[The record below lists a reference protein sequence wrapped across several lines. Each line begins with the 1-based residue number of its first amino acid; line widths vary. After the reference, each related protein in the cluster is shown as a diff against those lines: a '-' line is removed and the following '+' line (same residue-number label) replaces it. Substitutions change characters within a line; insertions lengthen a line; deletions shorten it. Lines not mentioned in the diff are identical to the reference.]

1 MKLAAI
7 TGSIGCGKTTL
18 SKIVR
23 RLGYVVYDID
33 GWVRRLYY
41 QKDFI
46 KVIAAHFPE
55 VMEGEKVNKRKLRN
69 LVFGDNARL
78 KVLESLIHPFLKQT
92 LMNVRRR
99 NARRADLFFMD
110 VALLF
115 EMGWD
120 KYCDYIVVADVD
132 YETQKMRVMRRDNIS
147 AADFD
152 KINRIQMD
160 NAVRE
165 IVFDTE
171 TTGFNVNEG
180 DRLVEIGAVE
190 LINHIPTG
198 VTYHQYI
205 NPERE
210 VPEDAFK
217 VHGLSYDFLKDYP
230 TFRQVAD
237 EWLEFVGDAVL
248 VAHNASFDIGFLNGQ
263 LKELDKPL
271 FTWDRVV
278 DTLEIARNLF
288 PGARVNLDALCRRYG
303 IDNSERTLHG
313 ALLDADLLAK
323 VYLELLGGQEPSMLK
338 EEKKVSRG
346 TVFADSSAQKRVFR
360 EARSFPLS
368 EEEKQLHLDFLANN
382 IKEAIW
388 TASAEPE
395 KAES

>member
-46 KVIAAHFPE
+46 KVIAAYFPE

-115 EMGWD
+115 EMSWD

-160 NAVRE
+160 NAAKKVLADV
-165 IVFDTE
+165 IINTDKPI
-171 TTGFNVNEG
+171 N
-180 DRLVEIGAVE
+180 LLKVE
-190 LINHIPTG
+190 LLAMI
-198 VTYHQYI
+198 
-205 NPERE
+205 E
-210 VPEDAFK
+210 
-217 VHGLSYDFLKDYP
+217 
-230 TFRQVAD
+230 
-237 EWLEFVGDAVL
+237 
-248 VAHNASFDIGFLNGQ
+248 
-263 LKELDKPL
+263 
-271 FTWDRVV
+271 
-278 DTLEIARNLF
+278 EIE
-288 PGARVNLDALCRRYG
+288 GC
-303 IDNSERTLHG
+303 
-313 ALLDADLLAK
+313 
-323 VYLELLGGQEPSMLK
+323 
-338 EEKKVSRG
+338 
-346 TVFADSSAQKRVFR
+346 
-360 EARSFPLS
+360 
-368 EEEKQLHLDFLANN
+368 
-382 IKEAIW
+382 
-388 TASAEPE
+388 
-395 KAES
+395 

>member
-160 NAVRE
+160 NAAKKVLADV
-165 IVFDTE
+165 IINTDKPI
-171 TTGFNVNEG
+171 N
-180 DRLVEIGAVE
+180 LLKVE
-190 LINHIPTG
+190 LLAMI
-198 VTYHQYI
+198 
-205 NPERE
+205 E
-210 VPEDAFK
+210 
-217 VHGLSYDFLKDYP
+217 
-230 TFRQVAD
+230 
-237 EWLEFVGDAVL
+237 
-248 VAHNASFDIGFLNGQ
+248 
-263 LKELDKPL
+263 
-271 FTWDRVV
+271 
-278 DTLEIARNLF
+278 EI
-288 PGARVNLDALCRRYG
+288 
-303 IDNSERTLHG
+303 
-313 ALLDADLLAK
+313 
-323 VYLELLGGQEPSMLK
+323 
-338 EEKKVSRG
+338 EEC
-346 TVFADSSAQKRVFR
+346 
-360 EARSFPLS
+360 
-368 EEEKQLHLDFLANN
+368 
-382 IKEAIW
+382 
-388 TASAEPE
+388 
-395 KAES
+395 

>member
-160 NAVRE
+160 NAAKKVLADV
-165 IVFDTE
+165 IINTDKPI
-171 TTGFNVNEG
+171 N
-180 DRLVEIGAVE
+180 LLKVE
-190 LINHIPTG
+190 LLAMIEEI
-198 VTYHQYI
+198 
-205 NPERE
+205 
-210 VPEDAFK
+210 ED
-217 VHGLSYDFLKDYP
+217 
-230 TFRQVAD
+230 
-237 EWLEFVGDAVL
+237 
-248 VAHNASFDIGFLNGQ
+248 
-263 LKELDKPL
+263 
-271 FTWDRVV
+271 
-278 DTLEIARNLF
+278 
-288 PGARVNLDALCRRYG
+288 C
-303 IDNSERTLHG
+303 
-313 ALLDADLLAK
+313 
-323 VYLELLGGQEPSMLK
+323 
-338 EEKKVSRG
+338 
-346 TVFADSSAQKRVFR
+346 
-360 EARSFPLS
+360 
-368 EEEKQLHLDFLANN
+368 
-382 IKEAIW
+382 
-388 TASAEPE
+388 
-395 KAES
+395 

>member
-99 NARRADLFFMD
+99 NARRGDLFFMD

-160 NAVRE
+160 NAAKKVLADV
-165 IVFDTE
+165 IIDTDKPI
-171 TTGFNVNEG
+171 N
-180 DRLVEIGAVE
+180 LLKVE
-190 LINHIPTG
+190 LLAMI
-198 VTYHQYI
+198 
-205 NPERE
+205 E
-210 VPEDAFK
+210 
-217 VHGLSYDFLKDYP
+217 
-230 TFRQVAD
+230 
-237 EWLEFVGDAVL
+237 
-248 VAHNASFDIGFLNGQ
+248 
-263 LKELDKPL
+263 
-271 FTWDRVV
+271 
-278 DTLEIARNLF
+278 EIE
-288 PGARVNLDALCRRYG
+288 GC
-303 IDNSERTLHG
+303 
-313 ALLDADLLAK
+313 
-323 VYLELLGGQEPSMLK
+323 
-338 EEKKVSRG
+338 
-346 TVFADSSAQKRVFR
+346 
-360 EARSFPLS
+360 
-368 EEEKQLHLDFLANN
+368 
-382 IKEAIW
+382 
-388 TASAEPE
+388 
-395 KAES
+395 

>member
-99 NARRADLFFMD
+99 NARWADLFFMD

-160 NAVRE
+160 NAAKKVLADV
-165 IVFDTE
+165 IINTDKPI
-171 TTGFNVNEG
+171 N
-180 DRLVEIGAVE
+180 LLKVE
-190 LINHIPTG
+190 LLAMI
-198 VTYHQYI
+198 
-205 NPERE
+205 E
-210 VPEDAFK
+210 
-217 VHGLSYDFLKDYP
+217 
-230 TFRQVAD
+230 
-237 EWLEFVGDAVL
+237 
-248 VAHNASFDIGFLNGQ
+248 
-263 LKELDKPL
+263 
-271 FTWDRVV
+271 
-278 DTLEIARNLF
+278 EI
-288 PGARVNLDALCRRYG
+288 
-303 IDNSERTLHG
+303 
-313 ALLDADLLAK
+313 
-323 VYLELLGGQEPSMLK
+323 
-338 EEKKVSRG
+338 EEC
-346 TVFADSSAQKRVFR
+346 
-360 EARSFPLS
+360 
-368 EEEKQLHLDFLANN
+368 
-382 IKEAIW
+382 
-388 TASAEPE
+388 
-395 KAES
+395 

>member
-23 RLGYVVYDID
+23 RMGYVVYDID

-160 NAVRE
+160 NAAKKVLADV
-165 IVFDTE
+165 IINTDKPI
-171 TTGFNVNEG
+171 N
-180 DRLVEIGAVE
+180 LLKVE
-190 LINHIPTG
+190 LLAMI
-198 VTYHQYI
+198 
-205 NPERE
+205 E
-210 VPEDAFK
+210 
-217 VHGLSYDFLKDYP
+217 
-230 TFRQVAD
+230 
-237 EWLEFVGDAVL
+237 
-248 VAHNASFDIGFLNGQ
+248 
-263 LKELDKPL
+263 
-271 FTWDRVV
+271 
-278 DTLEIARNLF
+278 EIE
-288 PGARVNLDALCRRYG
+288 GC
-303 IDNSERTLHG
+303 
-313 ALLDADLLAK
+313 
-323 VYLELLGGQEPSMLK
+323 
-338 EEKKVSRG
+338 
-346 TVFADSSAQKRVFR
+346 
-360 EARSFPLS
+360 
-368 EEEKQLHLDFLANN
+368 
-382 IKEAIW
+382 
-388 TASAEPE
+388 
-395 KAES
+395 

>member
-41 QKDFI
+41 HKDFI

-92 LMNVRRR
+92 LMNIRRR

-160 NAVRE
+160 NAAKKVLADV
-165 IVFDTE
+165 IINTDKPI
-171 TTGFNVNEG
+171 N
-180 DRLVEIGAVE
+180 LLKVE
-190 LINHIPTG
+190 LLAMI
-198 VTYHQYI
+198 
-205 NPERE
+205 E
-210 VPEDAFK
+210 
-217 VHGLSYDFLKDYP
+217 
-230 TFRQVAD
+230 
-237 EWLEFVGDAVL
+237 
-248 VAHNASFDIGFLNGQ
+248 
-263 LKELDKPL
+263 
-271 FTWDRVV
+271 
-278 DTLEIARNLF
+278 EIE
-288 PGARVNLDALCRRYG
+288 GC
-303 IDNSERTLHG
+303 
-313 ALLDADLLAK
+313 
-323 VYLELLGGQEPSMLK
+323 
-338 EEKKVSRG
+338 
-346 TVFADSSAQKRVFR
+346 
-360 EARSFPLS
+360 
-368 EEEKQLHLDFLANN
+368 
-382 IKEAIW
+382 
-388 TASAEPE
+388 
-395 KAES
+395 

>member
-23 RLGYVVYDID
+23 RLGYVVYDLD

-160 NAVRE
+160 NAAKKVLADV
-165 IVFDTE
+165 IINTDKPI
-171 TTGFNVNEG
+171 N
-180 DRLVEIGAVE
+180 LLKVE
-190 LINHIPTG
+190 LLAMI
-198 VTYHQYI
+198 
-205 NPERE
+205 E
-210 VPEDAFK
+210 
-217 VHGLSYDFLKDYP
+217 
-230 TFRQVAD
+230 
-237 EWLEFVGDAVL
+237 
-248 VAHNASFDIGFLNGQ
+248 
-263 LKELDKPL
+263 
-271 FTWDRVV
+271 
-278 DTLEIARNLF
+278 EIE
-288 PGARVNLDALCRRYG
+288 GC
-303 IDNSERTLHG
+303 
-313 ALLDADLLAK
+313 
-323 VYLELLGGQEPSMLK
+323 
-338 EEKKVSRG
+338 
-346 TVFADSSAQKRVFR
+346 
-360 EARSFPLS
+360 
-368 EEEKQLHLDFLANN
+368 
-382 IKEAIW
+382 
-388 TASAEPE
+388 
-395 KAES
+395 

>member
-55 VMEGEKVNKRKLRN
+55 VMEGERVNKRKLRN
-69 LVFGDNARL
+69 LVFGDNSRF

-92 LMNVRRR
+92 LMSVRRR

-160 NAVRE
+160 NAAKKVLADV
-165 IVFDTE
+165 IIDTDKPI
-171 TTGFNVNEG
+171 N
-180 DRLVEIGAVE
+180 LLKVE
-190 LINHIPTG
+190 LLAMI
-198 VTYHQYI
+198 
-205 NPERE
+205 E
-210 VPEDAFK
+210 
-217 VHGLSYDFLKDYP
+217 
-230 TFRQVAD
+230 
-237 EWLEFVGDAVL
+237 
-248 VAHNASFDIGFLNGQ
+248 
-263 LKELDKPL
+263 
-271 FTWDRVV
+271 
-278 DTLEIARNLF
+278 EIE
-288 PGARVNLDALCRRYG
+288 GC
-303 IDNSERTLHG
+303 
-313 ALLDADLLAK
+313 
-323 VYLELLGGQEPSMLK
+323 
-338 EEKKVSRG
+338 
-346 TVFADSSAQKRVFR
+346 
-360 EARSFPLS
+360 
-368 EEEKQLHLDFLANN
+368 
-382 IKEAIW
+382 
-388 TASAEPE
+388 
-395 KAES
+395 

>member
-78 KVLESLIHPFLKQT
+78 KVLESLIHPFLKQP
-92 LMNVRRR
+92 LMHVRRR

-160 NAVRE
+160 NAAKKVLADV
-165 IVFDTE
+165 IINTDKPI
-171 TTGFNVNEG
+171 N
-180 DRLVEIGAVE
+180 LLKVE
-190 LINHIPTG
+190 LLAMI
-198 VTYHQYI
+198 
-205 NPERE
+205 E
-210 VPEDAFK
+210 
-217 VHGLSYDFLKDYP
+217 
-230 TFRQVAD
+230 
-237 EWLEFVGDAVL
+237 
-248 VAHNASFDIGFLNGQ
+248 
-263 LKELDKPL
+263 
-271 FTWDRVV
+271 
-278 DTLEIARNLF
+278 EI
-288 PGARVNLDALCRRYG
+288 
-303 IDNSERTLHG
+303 
-313 ALLDADLLAK
+313 
-323 VYLELLGGQEPSMLK
+323 
-338 EEKKVSRG
+338 EEC
-346 TVFADSSAQKRVFR
+346 
-360 EARSFPLS
+360 
-368 EEEKQLHLDFLANN
+368 
-382 IKEAIW
+382 
-388 TASAEPE
+388 
-395 KAES
+395 

>member
-160 NAVRE
+160 NAAKKVLADV
-165 IVFDTE
+165 IIDTDKPI
-171 TTGFNVNEG
+171 N
-180 DRLVEIGAVE
+180 LLKVE
-190 LINHIPTG
+190 LLAMI
-198 VTYHQYI
+198 
-205 NPERE
+205 E
-210 VPEDAFK
+210 
-217 VHGLSYDFLKDYP
+217 
-230 TFRQVAD
+230 
-237 EWLEFVGDAVL
+237 
-248 VAHNASFDIGFLNGQ
+248 
-263 LKELDKPL
+263 
-271 FTWDRVV
+271 
-278 DTLEIARNLF
+278 EI
-288 PGARVNLDALCRRYG
+288 
-303 IDNSERTLHG
+303 
-313 ALLDADLLAK
+313 
-323 VYLELLGGQEPSMLK
+323 
-338 EEKKVSRG
+338 EEC
-346 TVFADSSAQKRVFR
+346 
-360 EARSFPLS
+360 
-368 EEEKQLHLDFLANN
+368 
-382 IKEAIW
+382 
-388 TASAEPE
+388 
-395 KAES
+395 

>member
-92 LMNVRRR
+92 LMSVRRR

-132 YETQKMRVMRRDNIS
+132 YETSTMMPIPRLSARPMRKRSLLNFMTIP
-147 AADFD
+147 AATATDCSR
-152 KINRIQMD
+152 N
-160 NAVRE
+160 
-165 IVFDTE
+165 
-171 TTGFNVNEG
+171 
-180 DRLVEIGAVE
+180 
-190 LINHIPTG
+190 
-198 VTYHQYI
+198 
-205 NPERE
+205 
-210 VPEDAFK
+210 
-217 VHGLSYDFLKDYP
+217 S
-230 TFRQVAD
+230 
-237 EWLEFVGDAVL
+237 
-248 VAHNASFDIGFLNGQ
+248 
-263 LKELDKPL
+263 KPL
-271 FTWDRVV
+271 WRT
-278 DTLEIARNLF
+278 TAMLNL
-288 PGARVNLDALCRRYG
+288 R
-303 IDNSERTLHG
+303 S
-313 ALLDADLLAK
+313 
-323 VYLELLGGQEPSMLK
+323 
-338 EEKKVSRG
+338 SR
-346 TVFADSSAQKRVFR
+346 
-360 EARSFPLS
+360 
-368 EEEKQLHLDFLANN
+368 
-382 IKEAIW
+382 
-388 TASAEPE
+388 
-395 KAES
+395 

>member
-115 EMGWD
+115 EMGLD

-160 NAVRE
+160 NAAKKVLADV
-165 IVFDTE
+165 IINTDKPI
-171 TTGFNVNEG
+171 N
-180 DRLVEIGAVE
+180 LLKVE
-190 LINHIPTG
+190 LLAMI
-198 VTYHQYI
+198 
-205 NPERE
+205 E
-210 VPEDAFK
+210 
-217 VHGLSYDFLKDYP
+217 
-230 TFRQVAD
+230 
-237 EWLEFVGDAVL
+237 
-248 VAHNASFDIGFLNGQ
+248 
-263 LKELDKPL
+263 
-271 FTWDRVV
+271 
-278 DTLEIARNLF
+278 EI
-288 PGARVNLDALCRRYG
+288 
-303 IDNSERTLHG
+303 
-313 ALLDADLLAK
+313 
-323 VYLELLGGQEPSMLK
+323 
-338 EEKKVSRG
+338 EEC
-346 TVFADSSAQKRVFR
+346 
-360 EARSFPLS
+360 
-368 EEEKQLHLDFLANN
+368 
-382 IKEAIW
+382 
-388 TASAEPE
+388 
-395 KAES
+395 

>member
-46 KVIAAHFPE
+46 KVIAAYFPE

-160 NAVRE
+160 NAAKKVLADV
-165 IVFDTE
+165 IINTDKPI
-171 TTGFNVNEG
+171 N
-180 DRLVEIGAVE
+180 LLKVE
-190 LINHIPTG
+190 LLAMI
-198 VTYHQYI
+198 
-205 NPERE
+205 E
-210 VPEDAFK
+210 
-217 VHGLSYDFLKDYP
+217 
-230 TFRQVAD
+230 
-237 EWLEFVGDAVL
+237 
-248 VAHNASFDIGFLNGQ
+248 
-263 LKELDKPL
+263 
-271 FTWDRVV
+271 
-278 DTLEIARNLF
+278 EIE
-288 PGARVNLDALCRRYG
+288 GC
-303 IDNSERTLHG
+303 
-313 ALLDADLLAK
+313 
-323 VYLELLGGQEPSMLK
+323 
-338 EEKKVSRG
+338 
-346 TVFADSSAQKRVFR
+346 
-360 EARSFPLS
+360 
-368 EEEKQLHLDFLANN
+368 
-382 IKEAIW
+382 
-388 TASAEPE
+388 
-395 KAES
+395 

>member
-46 KVIAAHFPE
+46 RVIAAHFPE

-160 NAVRE
+160 NAAKKVLADV
-165 IVFDTE
+165 IINTDKPI
-171 TTGFNVNEG
+171 N
-180 DRLVEIGAVE
+180 LLKVE
-190 LINHIPTG
+190 LLAMI
-198 VTYHQYI
+198 
-205 NPERE
+205 E
-210 VPEDAFK
+210 
-217 VHGLSYDFLKDYP
+217 
-230 TFRQVAD
+230 
-237 EWLEFVGDAVL
+237 
-248 VAHNASFDIGFLNGQ
+248 
-263 LKELDKPL
+263 
-271 FTWDRVV
+271 
-278 DTLEIARNLF
+278 EI
-288 PGARVNLDALCRRYG
+288 
-303 IDNSERTLHG
+303 
-313 ALLDADLLAK
+313 
-323 VYLELLGGQEPSMLK
+323 
-338 EEKKVSRG
+338 EEC
-346 TVFADSSAQKRVFR
+346 
-360 EARSFPLS
+360 
-368 EEEKQLHLDFLANN
+368 
-382 IKEAIW
+382 
-388 TASAEPE
+388 
-395 KAES
+395 

>member
-55 VMEGEKVNKRKLRN
+55 VVEGEKVNKRKLRN

-160 NAVRE
+160 NAAKKVLADV
-165 IVFDTE
+165 IINTDKPI
-171 TTGFNVNEG
+171 N
-180 DRLVEIGAVE
+180 LLKVE
-190 LINHIPTG
+190 LLAMI
-198 VTYHQYI
+198 
-205 NPERE
+205 E
-210 VPEDAFK
+210 
-217 VHGLSYDFLKDYP
+217 
-230 TFRQVAD
+230 
-237 EWLEFVGDAVL
+237 
-248 VAHNASFDIGFLNGQ
+248 
-263 LKELDKPL
+263 
-271 FTWDRVV
+271 
-278 DTLEIARNLF
+278 EIE
-288 PGARVNLDALCRRYG
+288 GC
-303 IDNSERTLHG
+303 
-313 ALLDADLLAK
+313 
-323 VYLELLGGQEPSMLK
+323 
-338 EEKKVSRG
+338 
-346 TVFADSSAQKRVFR
+346 
-360 EARSFPLS
+360 
-368 EEEKQLHLDFLANN
+368 
-382 IKEAIW
+382 
-388 TASAEPE
+388 
-395 KAES
+395 

>member
-78 KVLESLIHPFLKQT
+78 KILESLIHPFLKQT

-160 NAVRE
+160 NAAKKVLADV
-165 IVFDTE
+165 IINTDKPI
-171 TTGFNVNEG
+171 N
-180 DRLVEIGAVE
+180 LLKVE
-190 LINHIPTG
+190 LLAMI
-198 VTYHQYI
+198 
-205 NPERE
+205 E
-210 VPEDAFK
+210 
-217 VHGLSYDFLKDYP
+217 
-230 TFRQVAD
+230 
-237 EWLEFVGDAVL
+237 
-248 VAHNASFDIGFLNGQ
+248 
-263 LKELDKPL
+263 
-271 FTWDRVV
+271 
-278 DTLEIARNLF
+278 EI
-288 PGARVNLDALCRRYG
+288 
-303 IDNSERTLHG
+303 
-313 ALLDADLLAK
+313 
-323 VYLELLGGQEPSMLK
+323 
-338 EEKKVSRG
+338 EEC
-346 TVFADSSAQKRVFR
+346 
-360 EARSFPLS
+360 
-368 EEEKQLHLDFLANN
+368 
-382 IKEAIW
+382 
-388 TASAEPE
+388 
-395 KAES
+395 

>member
-160 NAVRE
+160 NAAKKVLADV
-165 IVFDTE
+165 IINTDKPI
-171 TTGFNVNEG
+171 N
-180 DRLVEIGAVE
+180 LLKVE
-190 LINHIPTG
+190 LLAMIE
-198 VTYHQYI
+198 
-205 NPERE
+205 ERE
-210 VPEDAFK
+210 
-217 VHGLSYDFLKDYP
+217 G
-230 TFRQVAD
+230 
-237 EWLEFVGDAVL
+237 
-248 VAHNASFDIGFLNGQ
+248 
-263 LKELDKPL
+263 
-271 FTWDRVV
+271 
-278 DTLEIARNLF
+278 
-288 PGARVNLDALCRRYG
+288 C
-303 IDNSERTLHG
+303 
-313 ALLDADLLAK
+313 
-323 VYLELLGGQEPSMLK
+323 
-338 EEKKVSRG
+338 
-346 TVFADSSAQKRVFR
+346 
-360 EARSFPLS
+360 
-368 EEEKQLHLDFLANN
+368 
-382 IKEAIW
+382 
-388 TASAEPE
+388 
-395 KAES
+395 

>member
-160 NAVRE
+160 NAAKKVLADV
-165 IVFDTE
+165 I
-171 TTGFNVNEG
+171 
-180 DRLVEIGAVE
+180 
-190 LINHIPTG
+190 INT
-198 VTYHQYI
+198 
-205 NPERE
+205 
-210 VPEDAFK
+210 
-217 VHGLSYDFLKDYP
+217 
-230 TFRQVAD
+230 
-237 EWLEFVGDAVL
+237 
-248 VAHNASFDIGFLNGQ
+248 
-263 LKELDKPL
+263 DKPINL
-271 FTWDRVV
+271 LKGELRAMIE
-278 DTLEIARNLF
+278 EIE
-288 PGARVNLDALCRRYG
+288 GC
-303 IDNSERTLHG
+303 
-313 ALLDADLLAK
+313 
-323 VYLELLGGQEPSMLK
+323 
-338 EEKKVSRG
+338 
-346 TVFADSSAQKRVFR
+346 
-360 EARSFPLS
+360 
-368 EEEKQLHLDFLANN
+368 
-382 IKEAIW
+382 
-388 TASAEPE
+388 
-395 KAES
+395 

>member
-78 KVLESLIHPFLKQT
+78 KVLERLIHPFLKQT

-160 NAVRE
+160 NAAKKVLADV
-165 IVFDTE
+165 IINTDKPI
-171 TTGFNVNEG
+171 N
-180 DRLVEIGAVE
+180 LLKVE
-190 LINHIPTG
+190 LLAMI
-198 VTYHQYI
+198 
-205 NPERE
+205 E
-210 VPEDAFK
+210 
-217 VHGLSYDFLKDYP
+217 
-230 TFRQVAD
+230 
-237 EWLEFVGDAVL
+237 
-248 VAHNASFDIGFLNGQ
+248 
-263 LKELDKPL
+263 
-271 FTWDRVV
+271 
-278 DTLEIARNLF
+278 EIE
-288 PGARVNLDALCRRYG
+288 GC
-303 IDNSERTLHG
+303 
-313 ALLDADLLAK
+313 
-323 VYLELLGGQEPSMLK
+323 
-338 EEKKVSRG
+338 
-346 TVFADSSAQKRVFR
+346 
-360 EARSFPLS
+360 
-368 EEEKQLHLDFLANN
+368 
-382 IKEAIW
+382 
-388 TASAEPE
+388 
-395 KAES
+395 

>member
-69 LVFGDNARL
+69 LVFGDDARL

-160 NAVRE
+160 NAAKKVLADV
-165 IVFDTE
+165 IINTDKPI
-171 TTGFNVNEG
+171 N
-180 DRLVEIGAVE
+180 LLKVE
-190 LINHIPTG
+190 LLAMI
-198 VTYHQYI
+198 
-205 NPERE
+205 E
-210 VPEDAFK
+210 
-217 VHGLSYDFLKDYP
+217 
-230 TFRQVAD
+230 
-237 EWLEFVGDAVL
+237 
-248 VAHNASFDIGFLNGQ
+248 
-263 LKELDKPL
+263 
-271 FTWDRVV
+271 
-278 DTLEIARNLF
+278 EI
-288 PGARVNLDALCRRYG
+288 
-303 IDNSERTLHG
+303 
-313 ALLDADLLAK
+313 
-323 VYLELLGGQEPSMLK
+323 
-338 EEKKVSRG
+338 EEC
-346 TVFADSSAQKRVFR
+346 
-360 EARSFPLS
+360 
-368 EEEKQLHLDFLANN
+368 
-382 IKEAIW
+382 
-388 TASAEPE
+388 
-395 KAES
+395 

>member
-99 NARRADLFFMD
+99 NARRDDLFFMD

-160 NAVRE
+160 NAAKKVLADV
-165 IVFDTE
+165 IIDTDKPI
-171 TTGFNVNEG
+171 N
-180 DRLVEIGAVE
+180 LLKVE
-190 LINHIPTG
+190 LLAMI
-198 VTYHQYI
+198 
-205 NPERE
+205 E
-210 VPEDAFK
+210 
-217 VHGLSYDFLKDYP
+217 
-230 TFRQVAD
+230 
-237 EWLEFVGDAVL
+237 
-248 VAHNASFDIGFLNGQ
+248 
-263 LKELDKPL
+263 
-271 FTWDRVV
+271 
-278 DTLEIARNLF
+278 EIE
-288 PGARVNLDALCRRYG
+288 GC
-303 IDNSERTLHG
+303 
-313 ALLDADLLAK
+313 
-323 VYLELLGGQEPSMLK
+323 
-338 EEKKVSRG
+338 
-346 TVFADSSAQKRVFR
+346 
-360 EARSFPLS
+360 
-368 EEEKQLHLDFLANN
+368 
-382 IKEAIW
+382 
-388 TASAEPE
+388 
-395 KAES
+395 